1 MSAAVDPSL
10 CSSLDAAQS
19 ESVEPASPTPASPS
33 QTPEDS
39 FNGILDRRS
48 DGKPRDRRRREQR
61 PLLLAP
67 EIKLSEHSEDT
78 LSPYQRLIV
87 VSRWCALLVSAVAL
101 GTASSD
107 RSLRNVLV
115 FAVLGLVTTFRTV
128 RPIRSLGFEVGLASS
143 MVSEIAIVVI
153 CIGATGHWHSPFAF
167 LLIPIVMIGAFSQDG
182 PLVVSYGILPS
193 LLISILELSARGFTT
208 AEQLRTSWQWTMQIV
223 AFTFV
228 ASIGRKVV
236 HDSLVRHT
244 RALDNMNRLTSANSL
259 LFALHKVAQSLPASL
274 DLEDVLQSTIA
285 NARDLFPNEAITVLI
300 RDEATNVWEVSRTEG
315 TRLPKV
321 YNSLDLPAAASAASR
336 SSTPITMHG
345 LPADHQHGFLPGARS
360 GLYAPLRSRQNSFG
374 VLAIEHTQ
382 EGLDT
387 DESLELLKRFAEP
400 ASIAIDNA
408 RWFGRIR
415 RVAADEERVRIAR
428 DLHDRI
434 GQSLAYLGFELD
446 RLARLPD
453 AEPVADEVRRLRGDV
468 GRVVSEV
475 RETLYDIRTD
485 VSVDRSGLATLQEF
499 LDRVRTRNPELH
511 VTFTHD
517 VTGNLPTR
525 QEREMWLIAQEAIVN
540 VERHAR
546 ASELIVRW
554 TTNGHSAELVVIDNG
569 RGFSGAS
576 GRVDS
581 YGLRGLQERAAA
593 IGARI
598 EITSSHD
605 KGTTITCRLD

>member
-1 MSAAVDPSL
+1 MAALVEPSL
-10 CSSLDAAQS
+10 SNNSSNSSKSTTGTENPQAPDN
-19 ESVEPASPTPASPS
+19 V
-33 QTPEDS
+33 
-39 FNGILDRRS
+39 DRRS
-48 DGKPRDRRRREQR
+48 QQRSDRRRNSR

-67 EIKLSEHSEDT
+67 ESRHSDDPEDA
-78 LSPYQRLIV
+78 LGAYQRLIV

-101 GTASSD
+101 GTANTD
-107 RSLRNVLV
+107 RSFRDVLV
-115 FAVLGLVTTFRTV
+115 FAALGLLTTYRTV
-128 RPIRSLGFEVGLASS
+128 RPIRHLGFELGLAASI
-143 MVSEIAIVVI
+143 VAELAILVLSI
-153 CIGATGHWHSPFAF
+153 STTGHWRSPLAF
-167 LLIPIVMIGAFSQDG
+167 LLIPAVMVGAFSQDG
-182 PLVVSYGILPS
+182 PLVVGYGVMPS
-193 LLISILELSARGFTT
+193 LLISILEISERGFTT
-208 AEQLRTSWQWTMQIV
+208 SEQWQTSWQWTIQIV
-223 AFTFV
+223 AFTIV
-228 ASIGRKVV
+228 AGVGRRIV
-236 HDSLVRHT
+236 HDSLARHT
-244 RALDNMNRLTSANSL
+244 KALDNMNRLTSANSL

-300 RDEATNVWEVSRTEG
+300 RDETTNTWEVSRTEG
-315 TRLPKV
+315 ARLPKV
-321 YNSLDLPAAASAASR
+321 FSSLDLPDAVSTATRSTGPIRTRDLAATHR
-336 SSTPITMHG
+336 T
-345 LPADHQHGFLPGARS
+345 GFLPGTKS
-360 GLYAPLRSRQNSFG
+360 GLYAPLRSRQHSFG
-374 VLAIEHTQ
+374 VLAIEHTE

-387 DESLELLKRFAEP
+387 DESMELLKRFAEP
-400 ASIAIDNA
+400 ASVAIDNA

-446 RLARLPD
+446 RLARLPE
-453 AEPVADEVRRLRGDV
+453 AAAVTDEVKRLRGDV

-485 VSVDRSGLATLQEF
+485 VTVDRSGLDTLQEF
-499 LDRVRTRNPELH
+499 LDRVQTRNPDLAIE
-511 VTFTHD
+511 FTHD
-517 VTGNLPTR
+517 VSGTLPSR

-546 ASELIVRW
+546 ASTLTVHW
-554 TTNGHSAELVVIDNG
+554 TTNGQTAELTVSDNG

-581 YGLRGLQERAAA
+581 YGLKGLQERAAA

-605 KGTTITCRLD
+605 KGTCITCRLD

>member
-1 MSAAVDPSL
+1 MAALAEPSL
-10 CSSLDAAQS
+10 SNTQPVTSRSGEVHFDG
-19 ESVEPASPTPASPS
+19 V
-33 QTPEDS
+33 
-39 FNGILDRRS
+39 LDRRGHGS
-48 DGKPRDRRRREQR
+48 RSDRRRRPSR
-61 PLLLAP
+61 PVLLAP
-67 EIKLSEHSEDT
+67 EARSRSEEGDA
-78 LSPYQRLIV
+78 LGPYQRLIV

-101 GTASSD
+101 GTSNNV
-107 RSLRNVLV
+107 RSLRDVLV
-115 FAVLGLVTTFRTV
+115 FAALGIVTTLRTV
-128 RPIRSLGFEVGLASS
+128 RPIRHMGFELGLAASI
-143 MVSEIAIVVI
+143 VGELAIVVV
-153 CIGATGHWHSPFAF
+153 CISTTGYWHSPLAF
-167 LLIPIVMIGAFSQDG
+167 LLIPAVMVGAFSQDG
-182 PLVVSYGILPS
+182 PLVVAYGVMPC
-193 LLISILELSARGFTT
+193 LLISILEISERGFTT
-208 AEQLRTSWQWTMQIV
+208 ADQWQTSWQWTIQIV
-223 AFTFV
+223 AFTIV
-228 ASIGRKVV
+228 AGVGRRIV
-236 HDSLVRHT
+236 HDSLARHT
-244 RALDNMNRLTSANSL
+244 KALDNMNRLTSANSL

-300 RDEATNVWEVSRTEG
+300 RDETTNTWEVSRTEG
-315 TRLPKV
+315 ARLPKV
-321 YNSLDLPAAASAASR
+321 FDSLDLPDAVSTATR
-336 SSTPITMHG
+336 SNVPIRMKD
-345 LPADHQHGFLPGARS
+345 LSPNHQNGFLPGAKS
-360 GLYAPLRSRQNSFG
+360 GLYAPLRSRQHSFG

-382 EGLDT
+382 PDLET
-387 DESLELLKRFAEP
+387 DEAMELLKRFAEP

-446 RLARLPD
+446 RLARLPE
-453 AEPVADEVRRLRGDV
+453 AESVADEVKRLRGDV

-485 VSVDRSGLATLQEF
+485 VSVDRSGLATLEEF
-499 LDRVRTRNPELH
+499 LGRVQMRNPNLTIH
-511 VTFTHD
+511 FTHD
-517 VTGNLPTR
+517 VTGTLPNR
-525 QEREMWLIAQEAIVN
+525 QEREMWLISQEAIVN

-546 ASELIVRW
+546 ASQLTVHW
-554 TTNGHSAELVVIDNG
+554 TTNGESASLTVADNG

-593 IGARI
+593 IGAKI

>member
-1 MSAAVDPSL
+1 MAALVEPTLSNNSAASK
-10 CSSLDAAQS
+10 AQS
-19 ESVEPASPTPASPS
+19 SSEKEGSGLE
-33 QTPEDS
+33 
-39 FNGILDRRS
+39 DRRS
-48 DGKPRDRRRREQR
+48 QHRSDRRRNSR

-67 EIKLSEHSEDT
+67 ETYQSEDSDDA
-78 LSPYQRLIV
+78 LAPYQRLIV

-101 GTASSD
+101 GTANTD
-107 RSLRNVLV
+107 RTFRDVLV
-115 FAVLGLVTTFRTV
+115 FVALGLLTTYRTI
-128 RPIRSLGFEVGLASS
+128 RPIRHLGFELGLAASI
-143 MVSEIAIVVI
+143 VSELAILVLSI
-153 CIGATGHWHSPFAF
+153 SATGHWHSPLAF
-167 LLIPIVMIGAFSQDG
+167 LLIPAVMVGAFSQDG
-182 PLVVSYGILPS
+182 PLVVGYGVMPS
-193 LLISILELSARGFTT
+193 LLISILEISERGFTT
-208 AEQLRTSWQWTMQIV
+208 SEQWQTSWQWTIQIV
-223 AFTFV
+223 AFTIV
-228 ASIGRKVV
+228 AGVGRRIV
-236 HDSLVRHT
+236 HDSLARHT
-244 RALDNMNRLTSANSL
+244 KALDNMNRLTSANSL
-259 LFALHKVAQSLPASL
+259 LFALHKIAQSLPASL

-300 RDEATNVWEVSRTEG
+300 RDETTNMWEVSRSEG

-321 YNSLDLPAAASAASR
+321 FSSLDLPDAVSTATRASGPIRTRDLAATHR
-336 SSTPITMHG
+336 G
-345 LPADHQHGFLPGARS
+345 GFLPGTKS
-360 GLYAPLRSRQNSFG
+360 GIYAPLRSRQHSFG
-374 VLAIEHTQ
+374 VLAIEHTE

-387 DESLELLKRFAEP
+387 DESIELLKRFAEP
-400 ASIAIDNA
+400 ASVAIDNA

-446 RLARLPD
+446 RLARLPE
-453 AEPVADEVRRLRGDV
+453 AEAVSDEVKRLRGDV

-485 VSVDRSGLATLQEF
+485 VTVDRNGLETLQEF
-499 LDRVRTRNPELH
+499 LDRVQTRNPSLSIE
-511 VTFTHD
+511 FTHD
-517 VTGNLPTR
+517 VSGTLPNR

-546 ASELIVRW
+546 ASKLAVHW
-554 TTNGHSAELVVIDNG
+554 TTNGVSAELTVTDNG

-581 YGLRGLQERAAA
+581 YGLKGLQERAAA

-605 KGTTITCRLD
+605 KGTCITCRLD